1 MSCLCILF
9 ESIAKES
16 GNGDEA
22 DGDYERAK
30 QQQHRHDNA
39 SNHVVDGSQ
48 CKFIVAT
55 FDNKIERVSGQ
66 EVSHRVSPDL
76 LVQESFRCLA
86 MEAGPFE
93 SWIYVI
99 HGLFHRFC

>member
-9 ESIAKES
+9 ESIANES
-16 GNGDEA
+16 GNRDEA

-66 EVSHRVSPDL
+66 EISHWVSPDL

-86 MEAGPFE
+86 MGAGPFE
-93 SWIYVI
+93 SWIYVV